1 MYSVYGDGI
10 CVYNDLYL
18 SGAINALTPKLDLAD
33 NTAGTLEIT
42 LPVGNAGY
50 DKLERLSSE
59 IVVKRD
65 NEEIWAGRIISEKK
79 NFQNSR
85 ILTCEGE
92 LAYLNDTTQSPTE
105 YNEIDVYSFVE
116 ALLTEHNSKVAD
128 NKQLEM
134 GSITVNETISRI
146 TNNETTMESISEHLV
161 DKLGGHIRI
170 RRIYDE
176 TGVLHR
182 YFDYLKDYPN
192 TNGQTIRFGQNLLD
206 FTRNWDMSEY
216 ATVIMPRGAKLDTSP
231 IESVDAYLDVS
242 SVNGGSRYVT
252 NEDAIKMYGWIELV
266 VDWEDITDPSEL
278 LQKAKDYLSDEQFDD
293 VVIEVSA
300 VDLRYLSKDVQS
312 INLLDNVRCISR
324 PHGMDKVFPITKL
337 SIQLDSAE
345 NSTYTLGDTA
355 KESSLTA
362 STRAANTAILE
373 RIAKIPNEKTIL
385 DKARD
390 NATSIMNMATQGYV
404 TIIKNQDGSEYLAVS
419 SENANIAYDPSADE
433 WKTDTKLW
441 KWSINGLAYS
451 KDGGRN
457 FTDAAITMDGAIV
470 ANFITTGTMSADR
483 IRTGILESSESHDNW
498 SSTKYYYQG
507 NAVIHNNK
515 TWRAVTYVGKGKEP
529 GVTVWSET
537 TTTTGATDWSYS
549 TAYTKGDIVKYDD
562 KYWVALVANTN
573 YYPGETYWIQINKKN
588 VVFDLNNGSLSI
600 LSGSISL
607 GIDANGSYKFQVDD
621 SGYLTAEYGKIGGFT
636 ISAWSIYNDTIHL
649 NSGGM
654 SFYKDNNLL
663 GNYGTQYWVKKPEV
677 KGLSVSMENGTGYI
691 TWGYKDTASADSY
704 TIKLM
709 YNSTDLPD
717 NDGGTFVGDRI
728 HLGTY
733 MQLDHYGFSF
743 NYQVEEYTSF
753 TVVKKSITGELTDY
767 PRKLELP
774 FNLKRNGNSLNW
786 EYVECYICNGVIMTR
801 LT

>member
-10 CVYNDLYL
+10 CIYNDLYL
-18 SGAINALTPKLDLAD
+18 TGAINALTPKLDLAD

-50 DKLERLSSE
+50 DKLERLGSE

-65 NEEIWAGRIISEKK
+65 NEEIWAGRIIGEKK

-92 LAYLNDTTQSPTE
+92 LAYFNDTTQPPTE
-105 YNEIDVYSFVE
+105 YNDIYVYDFLD
-116 ALLTEHNSKVAD
+116 ALLYKHNSKVAED
-128 NKQLEM
+128 KQIEM
-134 GSITVNETISRI
+134 GSITVANDTISRI
-146 TNNETTMESISEHLV
+146 TNNETTMEAISDHLI

-170 RRIYDE
+170 RRVYDE
-176 TGVLHR
+176 DGILHR
-182 YFDYLKDYPN
+182 YLDYLADYPN

-278 LQKAKDYLSDEQFDD
+278 LQKAKDYLSAEQFDD

-324 PHGMDKVFPITKL
+324 PHGMDKVFPVTKL

-345 NSTYTLGDTA
+345 NSTYTLGDTV

-385 DKARD
+385 DKAQD

-404 TIIKNQDGSEYLAVS
+404 TIIKNQNGSEYLAVS
-419 SENANIAYDPSADE
+419 SENANIAYDPSTDK
-433 WKTDTKLW
+433 WKTGTKLW

-515 TWRAVTYVGKGKEP
+515 TWRAVRYVGKGKEP

-562 KYWVALVANTN
+562 KYWVALVANTD
-573 YYPGETYWIQINKKN
+573 YLPGETYWIQINKKN

-600 LSGSISL
+600 LSGVISL

-636 ISAWSIYNDTIHL
+636 ISAWSIYNDALTL
-649 NSGGM
+649 GSNGLR
-654 SFYKDNNLL
+654 FNYKASEV
-663 GNYGTQYWVKKPEV
+663 GHFASQYWANSPSDRGIAMDIEENVSYISWGRYDSTEEFYDTKILYTATELVFENGEKTVSESIVLGAKLDLYMSEPFIFRSGRTTYESVTLTTSSGSKPELV
-677 KGLSVSMENGTGYI
+677 RLQRASGNGY
-691 TWGYKDTASADSY
+691 WD
-704 TIKLM
+704 
-709 YNSTDLPD
+709 
-717 NDGGTFVGDRI
+717 V
-728 HLGTY
+728 
-733 MQLDHYGFSF
+733 
-743 NYQVEEYTSF
+743 
-753 TVVKKSITGELTDY
+753 
-767 PRKLELP
+767 
-774 FNLKRNGNSLNW
+774 
-786 EYVECYICNGVIMTR
+786 YVCDGVIMN
-801 LT
+801 

>member
-10 CVYNDLYL
+10 CIYNDLCL
-18 SGAINALTPKLDLAD
+18 AGAVNALTPKLDLAD

-50 DKLERLSSE
+50 NKLERLSSE
-59 IVVKRD
+59 MVVKRD

-92 LAYLNDTTQSPTE
+92 LAYLNDTTQPPTE

-128 NKQLEM
+128 DKQLEM

-170 RRIYDE
+170 RRVYDE
-176 TGVLHR
+176 NGVLHR

-216 ATVIMPRGAKLDTSP
+216 ATVIMPRGAKHDTSP

-278 LQKAKDYLSDEQFDD
+278 LQKAKDYLANEQFDD

-312 INLLDNVRCISR
+312 ISLLDNVRCISR
-324 PHGMDKVFPITKL
+324 PHGMDKVFPVTKL
-337 SIQLDSAE
+337 SIQLDSPE
-345 NSTYTLGDTA
+345 NSTYTLGDTI
-355 KESSLTA
+355 KESTLTA

-385 DKARD
+385 DKAQD

-404 TIIKNQDGSEYLAVS
+404 TIIKNQNGSEYLAVS
-419 SENANIAYDPSADE
+419 SENANTAYNPTNDT
-433 WKTDTKLW
+433 WKAGTKLW
-441 KWSINGLAYS
+441 KWGINGLGYS
-451 KDGGRN
+451 KDGGKN
-457 FTDAAITMDGAIV
+457 YGLAITMDGAIV
-470 ANFITTGTMSADR
+470 ADYVTTGTMSANR
-483 IRTGILESSESHDNW
+483 IRTGILEDE
-498 SSTKYYYQG
+498 
-507 NAVIHNNK
+507 
-515 TWRAVTYVGKGKEP
+515 KG
-529 GVTVWSET
+529 
-537 TTTTGATDWSYS
+537 
-549 TAYTKGDIVKYDD
+549 
-562 KYWVALVANTN
+562 NTN
-573 YYPGETYWIQINKKN
+573 WNLSTGVLTMKK
-588 VVFDLNNGSLSI
+588 
-600 LSGSISL
+600 GSISL
-607 GIDANGSYKFQVDD
+607 GISSSYPNGRFSVDD
-621 SGYLTAEYGKIGGFT
+621 YGYLKAEYGNIGGFT
-636 ISAWSIYNDTIHL
+636 IDAWSIHNDSLTL
-649 NSGGM
+649 SSSGLE
-654 SFYKDNNLL
+654 FNYKAEKV
-663 GNYGTQYWVKKPEV
+663 GQFSSQYWTNSPSDKGAVMSIEESSSYIAFSKYDSVNEFYDVKI
-677 KGLSVSMENGTGYI
+677 L
-691 TWGYKDTASADSY
+691 Y
-704 TIKLM
+704 T
-709 YNSTDLPD
+709 STDLTFEDGESTIADSIVFGAPVD
-717 NDGGTFVGDRI
+717 LYMSKNFVFRKGQKKYSAITLVNNNDTLKAVRLQSADG
-728 HLGTY
+728 
-733 MQLDHYGFSF
+733 
-743 NYQVEEYTSF
+743 
-753 TVVKKSITGELTDY
+753 KSYWDV
-767 PRKLELP
+767 
-774 FNLKRNGNSLNW
+774 
-786 EYVECYICNGVIMTR
+786 YVCAGMIMDK
-801 LT
+801 

>member
-1 MYSVYGDGI
+1 MMYSVYGDGI
-10 CVYNDLYL
+10 CIYNDLYL
-18 SGAINALTPKLDLAD
+18 AGAVNALTPKLDLAD

-59 IVVKRD
+59 MVVKRN

-92 LAYLNDTTQSPTE
+92 LAYLNDTTQPPTE

-128 NKQLEM
+128 DKQLEM

-170 RRIYDE
+170 RRVYDE
-176 TGVLHR
+176 NGVLHR

-266 VDWEDITDPSEL
+266 VDWEDVTEPSEL
-278 LQKAKDYLSDEQFDD
+278 LQKAQDYLADEQFDD
-293 VVIEVSA
+293 VVIELSA

-312 INLLDNVRCISR
+312 ISLLDNVRCISK
-324 PHGMDKVFPITKL
+324 PHGMDKVFPVTKL
-337 SIQLDSAE
+337 SIQLDSPE
-345 NSTYTLGDTA
+345 NSTYTLGDTM
-355 KESSLTA
+355 KESTLTA

-385 DKARD
+385 DKAQD

-404 TIIKNQDGSEYLAVS
+404 TIIKNQNGSEYLAVS
-419 SENANIAYDPSADE
+419 SENANVAYNPSTDK
-433 WKTDTKLW
+433 WKTGTKLW

-457 FTDAAITMDGAIV
+457 FTDAAITMNGAIV

-483 IRTGILESSESHDNW
+483 IRTGILESSESHDEW
-498 SSTKYYYQG
+498 LATKYYYQG

-515 TWRAVTYVGKGKEP
+515 TWRAVRYVGKGKEP

-537 TTTTGATDWSYS
+537 STTTGATEWSY
-549 TAYTKGDIVKYDD
+549 TTEYAKGAIVLYED
-562 KYWVALVANTN
+562 KYWIALVANQY
-573 YYPGETYWIQINKKN
+573 YYPGATYWLQINKKN

-607 GIDANGSYKFQVDD
+607 GIGEDGNYKFQVTDD
-621 SGYLTAEYGKIGGFT
+621 GYLTAEYGKIGGFT

-663 GNYGTQYWVKKPEV
+663 GNYGTQYWAKKPAA

-691 TWGYKDTASADSY
+691 TWSYKDTASADVY
-704 TIKLM
+704 TIKIM
-709 YNSTDLPD
+709 YNSVDLPD
-717 NDGGTFVGDRI
+717 DDGGTFVGDRL

-733 MQLDHYGFSF
+733 MQLDHNGFSF
-743 NYQVEEYTSF
+743 NNGSREYQSF
-753 TVVKKSITGELTDY
+753 TLTASSSSST
-767 PRKLELP
+767 PKAVALP
-774 FNLKRNGNSLNW
+774 FNLSRSGSSLSW
-786 EYVECYICNGVIMTR
+786 EYVDCYICNGVIMM
-801 LT
+801 

>member
-1 MYSVYGDGI
+1 MMYNVYGDGI
-10 CVYNDLYL
+10 CIYNDLYL
-18 SGAINALTPKLDLAD
+18 AGAVNALTPKLDLAD

-59 IVVKRD
+59 MVVKRN

-92 LAYLNDTTQSPTE
+92 LAYLNDTTQPPTE
-105 YNEIDVYSFVE
+105 YNEINVYSFVE

-128 NKQLEM
+128 DKQLEM

-170 RRIYDE
+170 RRVYDE
-176 TGVLHR
+176 NGVLHR

-278 LQKAKDYLSDEQFDD
+278 LQKAQDYLADEQFDD
-293 VVIEVSA
+293 VVIELSA
-300 VDLRYLSKDVQS
+300 VDLRYLSKDVQPIS
-312 INLLDNVRCISR
+312 LLDNVRCISK
-324 PHGMDKVFPITKL
+324 PHGMDKVFPVTQL
-337 SIQLDSAE
+337 SIQLDSPE
-345 NSTYTLGDTA
+345 NSTYTLGDTI
-355 KESSLTA
+355 KESTLTA

-385 DKARD
+385 DKAQD

-404 TIIKNQDGSEYLAVS
+404 TIIKNQNGSEYLAVS
-419 SENANIAYDPSADE
+419 SENANVAYNPSTDK
-433 WKTDTKLW
+433 WKTGTKLW

-470 ANFITTGTMSADR
+470 ANFITTGTMSANR
-483 IRTGILESSESHDNW
+483 IRTGILEDE
-498 SSTKYYYQG
+498 
-507 NAVIHNNK
+507 
-515 TWRAVTYVGKGKEP
+515 KG
-529 GVTVWSET
+529 
-537 TTTTGATDWSYS
+537 
-549 TAYTKGDIVKYDD
+549 
-562 KYWVALVANTN
+562 NTN
-573 YYPGETYWIQINKKN
+573 WNLSTGVLTMKK
-588 VVFDLNNGSLSI
+588 
-600 LSGSISL
+600 GSISL
-607 GIDANGSYKFQVDD
+607 GISSSYPNGRFSVDD
-621 SGYLTAEYGKIGGFT
+621 YGYLKAEYGNIGGFT
-636 ISAWSIYNDTIHL
+636 IDAWSIYNDSLTL
-649 NSGGM
+649 NSTGLQ
-654 SFYKDNNLL
+654 F
-663 GNYGTQYWVKKPEV
+663 NYNAEKVGQFSSQYWTNSPSDKGAAMSIEENSSYIAFSQYDSVNEFYDVKI
-677 KGLSVSMENGTGYI
+677 L
-691 TWGYKDTASADSY
+691 Y
-704 TIKLM
+704 T
-709 YNSTDLPD
+709 STDLTFESGDSTIADSIVFGAPVD
-717 NDGGTFVGDRI
+717 LYMSQNFIFRKGRKKYSTTSLVDSSND
-728 HLGTY
+728 
-733 MQLDHYGFSF
+733 
-743 NYQVEEYTSF
+743 
-753 TVVKKSITGELTDY
+753 
-767 PRKLELP
+767 LELVR
-774 FNLKRNGNSLNW
+774 LQRANGNGYW
-786 EYVECYICNGVIMTR
+786 DVYICAGMIMDD
-801 LT
+801 

>member
-10 CVYNDLYL
+10 CIYNDLYL
-18 SGAINALTPKLDLAD
+18 AGAVNALTPKLDLAD

-59 IVVKRD
+59 MVVKRD

-92 LAYLNDTTQSPTE
+92 LSYFNDTTQPPTE
-105 YNEIDVYSFVE
+105 YNEIDVYSFVK

-128 NKQLEM
+128 DKQLEM

-170 RRIYDE
+170 RRVYDE
-176 TGVLHR
+176 NGVLHR

-278 LQKAKDYLSDEQFDD
+278 LQKAKDYLADEQFDD

-312 INLLDNVRCISR
+312 ISLLDNVRCISR
-324 PHGMDKVFPITKL
+324 PHGMDKVFPVTKL
-337 SIQLDSAE
+337 SIQLDSPK
-345 NSTYTLGDTA
+345 NSTYTLGDTI
-355 KESSLTA
+355 KESTLTA

-385 DKARD
+385 DKAQD

-404 TIIKNQDGSEYLAVS
+404 TIIKNQNGSEYLAVS
-419 SENANIAYDPSADE
+419 SENANVAYNPSTDK
-433 WKTDTKLW
+433 WKTGTKLW

-483 IRTGILESSESHDNW
+483 IRTGILEDE
-498 SSTKYYYQG
+498 KKIQ
-507 NAVIHNNK
+507 
-515 TWRAVTYVGKGKEP
+515 
-529 GVTVWSET
+529 
-537 TTTTGATDWSYS
+537 TGISQ
-549 TAYTKGDIVKYDD
+549 
-562 KYWVALVANTN
+562 
-573 YYPGETYWIQINKKN
+573 P
-588 VVFDLNNGSLSI
+588 VF
-600 LSGSISL
+600 
-607 GIDANGSYKFQVDD
+607 
-621 SGYLTAEYGKIGGFT
+621 
-636 ISAWSIYNDTIHL
+636 
-649 NSGGM
+649 
-654 SFYKDNNLL
+654 
-663 GNYGTQYWVKKPEV
+663 
-677 KGLSVSMENGTGYI
+677 
-691 TWGYKDTASADSY
+691 
-704 TIKLM
+704 
-709 YNSTDLPD
+709 
-717 NDGGTFVGDRI
+717 
-728 HLGTY
+728 
-733 MQLDHYGFSF
+733 
-743 NYQVEEYTSF
+743 
-753 TVVKKSITGELTDY
+753 
-767 PRKLELP
+767 
-774 FNLKRNGNSLNW
+774 
-786 EYVECYICNGVIMTR
+786 
-801 LT
+801 

>member
-10 CVYNDLYL
+10 CIYNDLYL
-18 SGAINALTPKLDLAD
+18 AGAVNALTPKLNLAD

-59 IVVKRD
+59 MVVKRD

-92 LAYLNDTTQSPTE
+92 LAYLNDTTQPPTE

-128 NKQLEM
+128 DKQLEM

-146 TNNETTMESISEHLV
+146 TNNETTMESMSEHLV

-170 RRIYDE
+170 RRVYDE
-176 TGVLHR
+176 NEVLHR

-216 ATVIMPRGAKLDTSP
+216 ATVIMPRGAKLDATP

-266 VDWEDITDPSEL
+266 VDWEDITEPSEL
-278 LQKAKDYLSDEQFDD
+278 LQKARDYLTDEQFDN
-293 VVIEVSA
+293 VVIDVSA
-300 VDLRYLSKDVQS
+300 VDLRYISKDIQS
-312 INLLDNVRCISR
+312 INLLDNVRCISQ
-324 PHGMDKVFPITKL
+324 PHGMDKVFPVTQL
-337 SIQLDSAE
+337 SIQLDTPE
-345 NSTYTLGDTA
+345 NSTYTLGDTT
-355 KESSLTA
+355 KESTLTA

-385 DKARD
+385 DKAQD
-390 NATSIMNMATQGYV
+390 NATSIMNMTTQGYV
-404 TIIKNQDGSEYLAVS
+404 TIVKNQNGSQYLAIS
-419 SENANIAYDPSADE
+419 SESANTAYNPTNDT
-433 WKTDTKLW
+433 WKAGTNLW
-441 KWSINGLAYS
+441 KWSINGLGYS
-451 KDGGRN
+451 KDGGK
-457 FTDAAITMDGAIV
+457 TYGTAITMDGAIV
-470 ANFITTGTMSADR
+470 ADYVTTGTMSADR
-483 IRTGILESSESHDNW
+483 IRTGILESSEDYDSW
-498 SSTKYYYQG
+498 SATKYYYAG
-507 NAVIHNNK
+507 NGVIHNFK
-515 TWRAVTYVGKGKEP
+515 TWRAVRYVGKGKEP

-537 TTTTGATDWSYS
+537 SATTEATEWEYLAEYKEGA
-549 TAYTKGDIVKYDD
+549 IVLYDD
-562 KYWVALVANTN
+562 KYWIALVANQS
-573 YYPGETYWIQINKKN
+573 YYPGTTYWLQINKKN

-607 GIDANGSYKFQVDD
+607 GLGENGNYKFQVTDD
-621 SGYLTAEYGKIGGFT
+621 GYLTTEYGKIGGFT
-636 ISAWSIYNDTIHL
+636 ISAWSIYNDIIHL
-649 NSGGM
+649 SSGGM
-654 SFYKDNNLL
+654 SFYKDDNLL
-663 GNYGTQYWVKKPEV
+663 GNYGTQYWAKKPEA

-691 TWGYKDTASADSY
+691 TWAYKDNASDDTY
-704 TIKLM
+704 TIKIM

-733 MQLDHYGFSF
+733 MQLDHNGFSF
-743 NYQVEEYTSF
+743 NYESREYQSF
-753 TVVKKSITGELTDY
+753 TLTKDKQTSI
-767 PRKLELP
+767 PMKVSLP
-774 FNLKRNGNSLNW
+774 FNLSKGSSSLNW

>member
-10 CVYNDLYL
+10 CIYNDLCL
-18 SGAINALTPKLDLAD
+18 AGAVNALTPKLDLAD

-59 IVVKRD
+59 MVVKRN

-92 LAYLNDTTQSPTE
+92 LAYLNDTTQPPTE

-128 NKQLEM
+128 DKQLEM

-170 RRIYDE
+170 RRVYDE
-176 TGVLHR
+176 NGVLHR

-278 LQKAKDYLSDEQFDD
+278 LQKAKDYLADEQFDD

-324 PHGMDKVFPITKL
+324 PHGMDKVFPVTKL
-337 SIQLDSAE
+337 SIQLDSPE
-345 NSTYTLGDTA
+345 NSTYTLGDTI
-355 KESSLTA
+355 KESTLTA
-362 STRAANTAILE
+362 STRAANTAIIE

-385 DKARD
+385 DKAQD

-404 TIIKNQDGSEYLAVS
+404 TIIKNQNGSECLTIS
-419 SENANIAYDPSADE
+419 SENANIAYDPTKDT
-433 WKTDTKLW
+433 WKDGTKLW
-441 KWSINGLAYS
+441 KWNINGLGYS
-451 KDGGRN
+451 KDGGK
-457 FTDAAITMDGAIV
+457 TYGTAITMDGAIV
-470 ANFITTGTMSADR
+470 ANYITTGTMSAER
-483 IRTGILESSESHDNW
+483 IRTGILQDEKGNTNW
-498 SSTKYYYQG
+498 
-507 NAVIHNNK
+507 NL
-515 TWRAVTYVGKGKEP
+515 
-529 GVTVWSET
+529 
-537 TTTTGATDWSYS
+537 TTGVLTM
-549 TAYTKGDIVKYDD
+549 
-562 KYWVALVANTN
+562 
-573 YYPGETYWIQINKKN
+573 KK
-588 VVFDLNNGSLSI
+588 
-600 LSGSISL
+600 GSISL
-607 GIDANGSYKFQVDD
+607 GISESYPQGRFSVNDD
-621 SGYLTAEYGKIGGFT
+621 GYLTAEYGKIGGFT
-636 ISAWSIYNDTIHL
+636 ISAYSIYNDVISL
-649 NSGGM
+649 ESSGLY
-654 SFYKDNNLL
+654 FYRAGELL
-663 GNYGTQYWVKKPEV
+663 GAYGTNEWKLNPSV
-677 KGLSVSMENGTGYI
+677 KGLTVDMENGAGFMAWSYA
-691 TWGYKDTASADSY
+691 DTASADVY
-704 TIKLM
+704 TVKLM
-709 YNSTDLPD
+709 YTSVDIPRD
-717 NDGGTFVGDRI
+717 DGGIFTGDRL
-728 HLGTY
+728 HMGTL
-733 MQLDHYGFSF
+733 MELNSGGFSF
-743 NYQVEEYTSF
+743 RHNDGLNNKEF
-753 TVVKKSITGELTDY
+753 KSTTLTKSSTNDA
-767 PRKLELP
+767 PKPIKLA
-774 FNLKRNGNSLNW
+774 FNLKMNGSSLTW
-786 EYVECYICNGVIMTR
+786 EYLDCYICNGVIMKWG
-801 LT
+801 LVS

>member
-10 CVYNDLYL
+10 CIYNDLYL
-18 SGAINALTPKLDLAD
+18 AGAINALTPKLDLAD

-50 DKLERLSSE
+50 DKLERLGSE

-92 LAYLNDTTQSPTE
+92 LAYFNDTTQPPTE
-105 YNEIDVYSFVE
+105 YNDIYVYDFLDAV
-116 ALLTEHNSKVAD
+116 LYEHNSKVAED
-128 NKQLEM
+128 KQIEM
-134 GSITVNETISRI
+134 GSITVANDIISRI
-146 TNNETTMESISEHLV
+146 TNNETTMEAISDHLI

-170 RRIYDE
+170 RRVYDE
-176 TGVLHR
+176 DGILHR
-182 YFDYLKDYPN
+182 YLDYLADYPN

-278 LQKAKDYLSDEQFDD
+278 LQKAKDYLSAEQFDD

-324 PHGMDKVFPITKL
+324 PHGMDKVFPVTKL
-337 SIQLDSAE
+337 SVQLDSAE
-345 NSTYTLGDTA
+345 NSTYTLGDTV
-355 KESSLTA
+355 KENSLTA

-385 DKARD
+385 DKAQD

-404 TIIKNQDGSEYLAVS
+404 TIIKNQNGSEYLAVS
-419 SENANIAYDPSADE
+419 SENANTAYNPTSDTWESG
-433 WKTDTKLW
+433 TKLW

-483 IRTGILESSESHDNW
+483 IRTGILEDVE
-498 SSTKYYYQG
+498 G
-507 NAVIHNNK
+507 NSQWNL
-515 TWRAVTYVGKGKEP
+515 
-529 GVTVWSET
+529 
-537 TTTTGATDWSYS
+537 TTGVLTM
-549 TAYTKGDIVKYDD
+549 
-562 KYWVALVANTN
+562 
-573 YYPGETYWIQINKKN
+573 KK
-588 VVFDLNNGSLSI
+588 
-600 LSGSISL
+600 GSISL
-607 GIDANGSYKFQVDD
+607 GISSEYPNGRFSVDD
-621 SGYLTAEYGKIGGFT
+621 YGYLTAEYGKIGGFT
-636 ISAWSIYNDTIHL
+636 IDAWSIYNDVIEL
-649 NSGGM
+649 NSQGM
-654 SFYKDNNLL
+654 SFYNSGDYL
-663 GNYGTQYWVKKPEV
+663 GRYGTQKWNLKPSV

-691 TWGYKDTASADSY
+691 TWSYKDREVDDFY
-704 TIKLM
+704 TVKLM
-709 YNSTDLPD
+709 YVSTNLPM
-717 NDGGTFVGDRI
+717 NGGGYFESNRI
-728 HLGTY
+728 HFGCDIDANGWSAYNWWIDPDSGGCVGGANYKGYVYLPVSFHSGGAVKEYITVK
-733 MQLDHYGFSF
+733 LTNGF
-743 NYQVEEYTSF
+743 
-753 TVVKKSITGELTDY
+753 ITQ
-767 PRKLELP
+767 
-774 FNLKRNGNSLNW
+774 
-786 EYVECYICNGVIMTR
+786 
-801 LT
+801 

>member
-10 CVYNDLYL
+10 CIYNDLYL
-18 SGAINALTPKLDLAD
+18 VGAVNALTPKLDLAD

-65 NEEIWAGRIISEKK
+65 SEEIWAGRIISEKK

-92 LAYLNDTTQSPTE
+92 LAYLNDTTQPPTE
-105 YNEIDVYSFVE
+105 YTEIDVYSFVE

-170 RRIYDE
+170 RRVYDE

-324 PHGMDKVFPITKL
+324 PHGMDKVFPVTKL

-345 NSTYTLGDTA
+345 NSTYTLGDTV

-385 DKARD
+385 DKAQD

-404 TIIKNQDGSEYLAVS
+404 TIIKNQNGSEYLAVS
-419 SENANIAYDPSADE
+419 SENANIAYNPSTDK

-470 ANFITTGTMSADR
+470 ANFITTGTMSANR
-483 IRTGILESSESHDNW
+483 IRTGILEDEKGNTNW
-498 SSTKYYYQG
+498 
-507 NAVIHNNK
+507 NL
-515 TWRAVTYVGKGKEP
+515 
-529 GVTVWSET
+529 
-537 TTTTGATDWSYS
+537 TTGVLTM
-549 TAYTKGDIVKYDD
+549 
-562 KYWVALVANTN
+562 
-573 YYPGETYWIQINKKN
+573 KK
-588 VVFDLNNGSLSI
+588 
-600 LSGSISL
+600 GSISL
-607 GIDANGSYKFQVDD
+607 GISSSYPDGRFSVDD
-621 SGYLTAEYGKIGGFT
+621 YGYLKAEYGNIGGFT
-636 ISAWSIYNDTIHL
+636 IDAWSIYNDAL
-649 NSGGM
+649 ELS
-654 SFYKDNNLL
+654 SS
-663 GNYGTQYWVKKPEV
+663 
-677 KGLSVSMENGTGYI
+677 GLSFSIVADGTMTTIGNFHANKYVDNPNAQGI
-691 TWGYKDTASADSY
+691 NMNIEYSEHPRYANWGYRNNATDNYYTMKFMYVNQNLSGSSNYPNDSL
-704 TIKLM
+704 I
-709 YNSTDLPD
+709 
-717 NDGGTFVGDRI
+717 
-728 HLGTY
+728 LGTNLY
-733 MQLDHYGFSF
+733 LNGWELQDRWKGIGSL
-743 NYQVEEYTSF
+743 YTSF
-753 TVVKKSITGELTDY
+753 TWLSDDEAAPQKLQLPSNLRKTNNGIAWDY
-767 PRKLELP
+767 L
-774 FNLKRNGNSLNW
+774 
-786 EYVECYICNGVIMTR
+786 ECYIVNGIVMTKA
-801 LT
+801 

>member
-10 CVYNDLYL
+10 CIYNDLCL
-18 SGAINALTPKLDLAD
+18 AGAVNALTPKLDLTD
-33 NTAGTLEIT
+33 NTAGVLEIT

-59 IVVKRD
+59 MVIKRD

-92 LAYLNDTTQSPTE
+92 LAYLNDTTQPPTE

-128 NKQLEM
+128 DKQLEM
-134 GSITVNETISRI
+134 GSITVDEIISRI

-170 RRIYDE
+170 RRVYDE
-176 TGVLHR
+176 NGILHR

-278 LQKAKDYLSDEQFDD
+278 LQKAQAYLADEQFDD

-312 INLLDNVRCISR
+312 INLLDNVRCISK
-324 PHGMDKVFPITKL
+324 PHGMDKVFPVTKL
-337 SIQLDSAE
+337 NIQLDSPE
-345 NSTYTLGDTA
+345 NSTYTLGDTT
-355 KESSLTA
+355 KESTLTA
-362 STRAANTAILE
+362 TTRAANTAILE

-385 DKARD
+385 DKAHD

-404 TIIKNQDGSEYLAVS
+404 TVIKNEEGSECLTIS
-419 SENANIAYDPSADE
+419 SENANVAYNPSTGFWNKDV
-433 WKTDTKLW
+433 KLW
-441 KWSINGLAYS
+441 KWNINGLGYS
-451 KDGGRN
+451 KDGGRS

-483 IRTGILESSESHDNW
+483 IRTGILQDE
-498 SSTKYYYQG
+498 
-507 NAVIHNNK
+507 
-515 TWRAVTYVGKGKEP
+515 KG
-529 GVTVWSET
+529 
-537 TTTTGATDWSYS
+537 
-549 TAYTKGDIVKYDD
+549 
-562 KYWVALVANTN
+562 NTN
-573 YYPGETYWIQINKKN
+573 WNLSTGVLTMKK
-588 VVFDLNNGSLSI
+588 
-600 LSGSISL
+600 GSISL
-607 GIDANGSYKFQVDD
+607 GISSSYPNGRFSVNDN
-621 SGYLTAEYGKIGGFT
+621 GYLTSEYGKIGGFT
-636 ISAWSIYNDTIHL
+636 ISSNSIYNDSINL
-649 NSGGM
+649 NSYGLNLTAVIDGT
-654 SFYKDNNLL
+654 FTTLGRFNVNKWDDNPNAR
-663 GNYGTQYWVKKPEV
+663 GINMNVEYSDHPR
-677 KGLSVSMENGTGYI
+677 YI
-691 TWGYKDTASADSY
+691 NWGYRENASDTSY
-704 TIKLM
+704 TSKLGFFTK
-709 YNSTDLPD
+709 SPKAEWKIPD
-717 NDGGTFVGDRI
+717 DSLV
-728 HLGTY
+728 LGSKLY
-733 MQLDHYGFSF
+733 LNQHSL
-743 NYQVEEYTSF
+743 VERHNGKGKLYESF
-753 TVVKKSITGELTDY
+753 TYIDD
-767 PRKLELP
+767 
-774 FNLKRNGNSLNW
+774 RNGDTCPVRLLTNFTITSKGTIREW
-786 EYVECYICNGVIMTR
+786 EYLDCFIINGIIMR
-801 LT
+801 EID

>member
-10 CVYNDLYL
+10 CIYNDLYL
-18 SGAINALTPKLDLAD
+18 AGAVNALTPKLDLAD

-59 IVVKRD
+59 MVVKRD

-92 LAYLNDTTQSPTE
+92 LSYLNDTTQPPTE

-128 NKQLEM
+128 DKQLEM

-170 RRIYDE
+170 RRVYDE
-176 TGVLHR
+176 NGVLHR

-278 LQKAKDYLSDEQFDD
+278 LQKAKDYLADEQFDD

-300 VDLRYLSKDVQS
+300 VDLHYLSKDVQS
-312 INLLDNVRCISR
+312 ISLLDNVRCISR
-324 PHGMDKVFPITKL
+324 PHGMDKVFPVTKL
-337 SIQLDSAE
+337 SIQLDSPK
-345 NSTYTLGDTA
+345 NSTYTLGDTI
-355 KESSLTA
+355 KESTLTA
-362 STRAANTAILE
+362 STKAANTAILE

-385 DKARD
+385 DKAQD

-404 TIIKNQDGSEYLAVS
+404 TIIKNQNGSEYLAVS
-419 SENANIAYDPSADE
+419 SENANVAYNPSTDK
-433 WKTDTKLW
+433 WKTGTKLW

-483 IRTGILESSESHDNW
+483 IRTGILEDEKKNTNW
-498 SSTKYYYQG
+498 DL
-507 NAVIHNNK
+507 
-515 TWRAVTYVGKGKEP
+515 
-529 GVTVWSET
+529 
-537 TTTTGATDWSYS
+537 TTGVLTM
-549 TAYTKGDIVKYDD
+549 
-562 KYWVALVANTN
+562 
-573 YYPGETYWIQINKKN
+573 KK
-588 VVFDLNNGSLSI
+588 
-600 LSGSISL
+600 GSISL
-607 GIDANGSYKFQVDD
+607 GISSSYPNGRFSVDD
-621 SGYLTAEYGKIGGFT
+621 YGYLKAEYGNIGGFT
-636 ISAWSIYNDTIHL
+636 IDAWSIYNDVITL

-654 SFYKDNNLL
+654 SFYESGDYL
-663 GNYGTQYWVKKPEV
+663 GRYGTQQWGLKPSV
-677 KGLSVSMENGTGYI
+677 KGLSVSMEHRAGYI
-691 TWGYKDTASADSY
+691 TWGYLDNESDESY
-704 TIKLM
+704 AIKLM
-709 YNSTDLPD
+709 YASAKLPK
-717 NDGGTFVGDRI
+717 NDGGYFEADRV
-728 HLGTY
+728 HLGCDIDANGWLAYNWWIDPDT
-733 MQLDHYGFSF
+733 GGCNGGA
-743 NYQVEEYTSF
+743 NY
-753 TVVKKSITGELTDY
+753 
-767 PRKLELP
+767 
-774 FNLKRNGNSLNW
+774 NGNVYLPVSFGSGG
-786 EYVECYICNGVIMTR
+786 VVSRYITVKLTNGFIT
-801 LT
+801 

>member
-1 MYSVYGDGI
+1 MYSVYGDEI
-10 CVYNDLYL
+10 CIYNDLYL
-18 SGAINALTPKLDLAD
+18 AGAINALAPKLDLAD

-92 LAYLNDTTQSPTE
+92 LAYFNDTTQPPTE
-105 YNEIDVYSFVE
+105 YNDVYVYDFLD
-116 ALLTEHNSKVAD
+116 ALLYEHNSKVAED
-128 NKQLEM
+128 KQIEM
-134 GSITVNETISRI
+134 GSITVANDTISRI
-146 TNNETTMESISEHLV
+146 TNNETTMEAISDHLI

-170 RRIYDE
+170 RRVYDE
-176 TGVLHR
+176 DGILHR
-182 YFDYLKDYPN
+182 YLDYLADYPN

-300 VDLRYLSKDVQS
+300 VDLRYLSKDVRS

-324 PHGMDKVFPITKL
+324 PHGMDKVFPVTKL
-337 SIQLDSAE
+337 SIQLDSPE
-345 NSTYTLGDTA
+345 NSTYTLGDTT
-355 KESSLTA
+355 KESTLTA

-385 DKARD
+385 DKAQD

-404 TIIKNQDGSEYLAVS
+404 TIVKNQNGSQYLAIS
-419 SENANIAYDPSADE
+419 SESANTAYNPTNDTWEAG
-433 WKTDTKLW
+433 TKLW
-441 KWSINGLAYS
+441 KWGINGLGYS
-451 KDGGRN
+451 KDGGKN
-457 FTDAAITMDGAIV
+457 YGLAITMDGAIV
-470 ANFITTGTMSADR
+470 ADYVTTGTMSANR

-515 TWRAVTYVGKGKEP
+515 TWRAVRHVGKGKKP

-549 TAYTKGDIVKYDD
+549 TAYAKGDIVKYDD
-562 KYWVALVANTN
+562 KYWVALVANTD
-573 YYPGETYWIQINKKN
+573 YLPGETYWIQINKKN

-600 LSGSISL
+600 LSGVISL
-607 GIDANGSYKFQVDD
+607 GINANGSYKFQVDD
-621 SGYLTAEYGKIGGFT
+621 NGYLTAEYGKIGGFT
-636 ISAWSIYNDTIHL
+636 MSAWSIYNDALTL
-649 NSGGM
+649 GSSGLR
-654 SFYKDNNLL
+654 FNYKASEV
-663 GNYGTQYWVKKPEV
+663 GHFASQYWARSPSDRGIAMDIEENVSYISWGRYDSTEEFYDTKILYTATELVFENGEETVSESIVLGAKLDLYMSEPFIFRSGITTYESVTLTNSSGSKPELV
-677 KGLSVSMENGTGYI
+677 RLQRASGNGY
-691 TWGYKDTASADSY
+691 WD
-704 TIKLM
+704 
-709 YNSTDLPD
+709 
-717 NDGGTFVGDRI
+717 V
-728 HLGTY
+728 
-733 MQLDHYGFSF
+733 
-743 NYQVEEYTSF
+743 
-753 TVVKKSITGELTDY
+753 
-767 PRKLELP
+767 
-774 FNLKRNGNSLNW
+774 
-786 EYVECYICNGVIMTR
+786 YVCDGVIMN
-801 LT
+801 